1 MVVIYK
7 DKKIA
12 IECDGERYHSG
23 AEKIR
28 EDMERQ
34 TILERIGWQ
43 FIRIRGS
50 EYYRNKTQTIENL
63 IKSLNKLGIEPE
75 QSLHQEQN
83 SKKYDLLDREKER
96 TNIIRQEWEEE
107 QSQIVTEKSN
117 IIVNNHPE
125 QLTFVPIAKENQ
137 KQFDSYDNRISNM
150 ILKMKENYNKGNYL
164 EALVYANKIIKI
176 DANNLIAV
184 TFRDNA
190 KRKLLNSS
198 ISKWKTK

>member
-1 MVVIYK
+1 
-7 DKKIA
+7 
-12 IECDGERYHSG
+12 
-23 AEKIR
+23 
-28 EDMERQ
+28 MERQ

-83 SKKYDLLDREKER
+83 SKKYDLLDRVKER
-96 TNIIRQEWEEE
+96 ANIIRQEWEEE

-125 QLTFVPIAKENQ
+125 QLTFVPIAKENK

-150 ILKMKENYNKGNYL
+150 ILQMKEHYNKENHL
-164 EALVYANKIIKI
+164 ESLVCANKIIKI
-176 DANNLIAV
+176 DANNSIAV

>member
-12 IECDGERYHSG
+12 IECDGERYHIG

-83 SKKYDLLDREKER
+83 SKKYDLLDRVKER

-125 QLTFVPIAKENQ
+125 QLTFVPIAKENK
-137 KQFDSYDNRISNM
+137 KQFDSYDNRISN
-150 ILKMKENYNKGNYL
+150 IFK
-164 EALVYANKIIKI
+164 
-176 DANNLIAV
+176 
-184 TFRDNA
+184 
-190 KRKLLNSS
+190 
-198 ISKWKTK
+198 

>member
-83 SKKYDLLDREKER
+83 SKKYDLLDRVKER
-96 TNIIRQEWEEE
+96 ANIIRQEWEEE

-117 IIVNNHPE
+117 IIVNNHPD

-137 KQFDSYDNRISNM
+137 KQFDSYDNRISN
-150 ILKMKENYNKGNYL
+150 IFK
-164 EALVYANKIIKI
+164 
-176 DANNLIAV
+176 
-184 TFRDNA
+184 
-190 KRKLLNSS
+190 
-198 ISKWKTK
+198 

>member
-12 IECDGERYHSG
+12 IECGGEQYHSG

-83 SKKYDLLDREKER
+83 SKKYDLLDRVKER
-96 TNIIRQEWEEE
+96 ANIIRQEWEEE

-125 QLTFVPIAKENQ
+125 QLTFVPIAKENK
-137 KQFDSYDNRISNM
+137 KQFDSYDNRISN
-150 ILKMKENYNKGNYL
+150 IFK
-164 EALVYANKIIKI
+164 
-176 DANNLIAV
+176 
-184 TFRDNA
+184 
-190 KRKLLNSS
+190 
-198 ISKWKTK
+198 

>member
-34 TILERIGWQ
+34 TILERIGRQ

-83 SKKYDLLDREKER
+83 SKKYDLLDRVKER
-96 TNIIRQEWEEE
+96 ANIIRQEWE
-107 QSQIVTEKSN
+107 
-117 IIVNNHPE
+117 
-125 QLTFVPIAKENQ
+125 
-137 KQFDSYDNRISNM
+137 
-150 ILKMKENYNKGNYL
+150 
-164 EALVYANKIIKI
+164 
-176 DANNLIAV
+176 
-184 TFRDNA
+184 
-190 KRKLLNSS
+190 
-198 ISKWKTK
+198 

>member
-1 MVVIYK
+1 
-7 DKKIA
+7 
-12 IECDGERYHSG
+12 
-23 AEKIR
+23 
-28 EDMERQ
+28 MEGQ

-83 SKKYDLLDREKER
+83 SKKYDLLDRVKER
-96 TNIIRQEWEEE
+96 ANIIRQEWEEE

-125 QLTFVPIAKENQ
+125 
-137 KQFDSYDNRISNM
+137 
-150 ILKMKENYNKGNYL
+150 
-164 EALVYANKIIKI
+164 
-176 DANNLIAV
+176 
-184 TFRDNA
+184 
-190 KRKLLNSS
+190 
-198 ISKWKTK
+198 